1 MNNYHLFLNTLVPLL
16 TLTTCILG
24 FYSFWTIRRHKKKG
38 HEYQTTIQR
47 YSEQCSQLEKSL
59 EDLSEQLS
67 NTKIQCESK
76 KTPHFTEFQ
85 SLIEKNVDTIERMTE
100 AVEVSQYIAF
110 KGKEVV
116 HEMLM
121 AVNEIHSS
129 NEKIFQTI
137 EKNNQKISEVVQVIS
152 AIDEK
157 TKIINE
163 IVFQTKLLSF
173 NASLEAARAGEN
185 GKGFMVVAEEVG
197 KLASMSGES
206 AKEISLSLAE
216 NIEKVKLIVSE
227 SNRSIQEQVRVGKDK
242 LEAGKITAT
251 ESDIVLDEVVRN
263 INKATNWINEI
274 TAANFEQ
281 QEFIRKVSSN

>member
-1 MNNYHLFLNTLVPLL
+1 MPLAAL
-16 TLTTCILG
+16 AIHG
-24 FYSFWTIRRHKKKG
+24 FYSVSVSRRQRKKEQEFESALEK
-38 HEYQTTIQR
+38 
-47 YSEQCSQLEKSL
+47 YSEQCTQKESTIENLSQ
-59 EDLSEQLS
+59 QI
-67 NTKIQCESK
+67 IQSQDQAKPKTISK
-76 KTPHFTEFQ
+76 DSYSDFQ
-85 SLIEKNVDTIERMTE
+85 NMIEKNIDTMERMTE
-100 AVEVSQYIAF
+100 AVEVSQYIAV
-110 KGKEVV
+110 KGKDVV

-129 NEKIFQTI
+129 NERIFQTI
-137 EKNNQKISEVVQVIS
+137 EQNNQRISEVVQVIS

-197 KLASMSGES
+197 KLATMSGES

-216 NIEKVKLIVSE
+216 NIEKVKLIVNE
-227 SNRSIQEQVRVGKDK
+227 SNGSIQEQVRIGKDK
-242 LEAGKITAT
+242 VEVGKITAT

-274 TAANFEQ
+274 TEANYQ
-281 QEFIRKVSSN
+281 QKEFIQKAVVRS